1 MPELQFLKT
10 LFFLE
15 ICKKWQ
21 SWVNIRFFSHL
32 KSFSVSIIKKITFIV
47 SVKLN

>member
-15 ICKKWQ
+15 ICKKLQ
-21 SWVNIRFFSHL
+21 SWVNISFFSYL

-47 SVKLN
+47 SVKPN